1 MPSAE
6 LLWQPTDERA
16 HRSQM
21 YAFTAR
27 MAAKYGFA
35 ADYPSLHRWSITRRD
50 QFWKEM
56 FDLAGIQATKA
67 ATAVEIAA
75 DLVVRKELQSKG
87 KLDAAFVNC
96 LLEWANGI
104 VEKMDRLILPLF
116 SGSKQFT
123 RLKKHKSVAGKID
136 EKRNAIVQRSK
147 ICTEREATIVI
158 NKAKTIIESLVK
170 IYNPGFSLSKD

>member
-1 MPSAE
+1 MAKHRPYQE
-6 LLWQPTDERA
+6 NTDIKRIK
-16 HRSQM
+16 SQW
-21 YAFTAR
+21 R
-27 MAAKYGFA
+27 KLN
-35 ADYPSLHRWSITRRD
+35 DSNSRERWSTAIV
-50 QFWKEM
+50 Q
-56 FDLAGIQATKA
+56 A

-123 RLKKHKSVAGKID
+123 RLKKHKSVAGKIN

-147 ICTEREATIVI
+147 DCTEREATIVI

>member
-1 MPSAE
+1 MAKHRPYQE
-6 LLWQPTDERA
+6 NTDIKRIK
-16 HRSQM
+16 SQW
-21 YAFTAR
+21 R
-27 MAAKYGFA
+27 KLN
-35 ADYPSLHRWSITRRD
+35 DSNSRERWSTAIV
-50 QFWKEM
+50 Q
-56 FDLAGIQATKA
+56 A

-116 SGSKQFT
+116 SGSKQFA

-147 ICTEREATIVI
+147 VCTEREATIVI

-170 IYNPGFSLSKD
+170 IYNPGFSLNED